1 MEGMPDLTGHGK
13 VLAIRT
19 PAHRSSGV
27 RHAGVLPGSRQ
38 SYDTHMSPLAYPTL
52 CCACNPSHKWLKPR
66 SGGPLKNEHG
76 AGRVREAADH
86 LVDRLSY
93 RSFKLQGRYEFPPFL
108 GMFIEQ
114 MLYLV

>member
-1 MEGMPDLTGHGK
+1 MP
-13 VLAIRT
+13 
-19 PAHRSSGV
+19 PS
-27 RHAGVLPGSRQ
+27 
-38 SYDTHMSPLAYPTL
+38 AYPAL
-52 CCACNPSHKWLKPR
+52 CFAGNPSHKWLK
-66 SGGPLKNEHG
+66 SSLGGPLKNEDST
-76 AGRVREAADH
+76 GRVREASDH